1 VEGLFAAG
9 VQSRAPEDAVFDPV
23 YTYRRVPRLSG
34 YISAACIA
42 QLLAASYFTILAFL
56 PMPRLLVHGGAFIP
70 LVSRKVDKVA
80 ELGAP
85 KPAIA
90 DVPMRRR
97 PLTVSTASHIEQPN
111 IGGPQLPTGMLS
123 LRTERTAEPIF
134 APEILTPPRRRIEVS
149 QGVQEAKLLYVVQ
162 PEYPWPAIEKNIRG
176 RVVVKAL
183 IAEDGSVH
191 NAHAISGDP
200 LLVSA
205 ALEAIRQWRYAPT
218 YLNREPIEVETTIIV
233 EFKMPQP
240 TKAYHPRKP
249 S

>member
-1 VEGLFAAG
+1 
-9 VQSRAPEDAVFDPV
+9 VFDPV

-34 YISAACIA
+34 YVSAACIA
-42 QLLAASYFTILAFL
+42 QLLAVSYFTILALL
-56 PMPRLLVHGGAFIP
+56 PLPRLLVHGGAFVP
-70 LVSRKVDKVA
+70 LVSRKAEKVT
-80 ELGAP
+80 ELGSP
-85 KPAIA
+85 KPAVT
-90 DVPMRRR
+90 DVPTRRH
-97 PLTVSTASHIEQPN
+97 PLTPPTSRIEQPMN
-111 IGGPQLPTGMLS
+111 GGPPLPTGMMS
-123 LRTERTAEPIF
+123 LRAGSMAEPIF
-134 APEILTPPRRRIEVS
+134 APEILMPPPRRSIEVS
-149 QGVQEAKLLYVVQ
+149 QGVQQSKLLYVVR
-162 PEYPWPAIEKNIRG
+162 PEYPWSAIEKNIRG

-205 ALEAIRQWRYAPT
+205 ALEAIRQWRYSPT

-240 TKAYHPRKP
+240 TTAYRPPKP